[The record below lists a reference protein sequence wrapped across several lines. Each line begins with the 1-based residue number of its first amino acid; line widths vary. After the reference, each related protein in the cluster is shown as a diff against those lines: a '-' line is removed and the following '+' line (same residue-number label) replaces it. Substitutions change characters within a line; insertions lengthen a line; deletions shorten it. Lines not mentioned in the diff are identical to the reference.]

1 MCRGKPSMV
10 MKFRLNIDLKEWQPP
25 DLDLVVHAIEPTAK
39 MPLINEEIQAVKVHY
54 LFTR

>member
-1 MCRGKPSMV
+1 MSRGKSSMV

-25 DLDLVVHAIEPTAK
+25 DLDPVVHAIKPTAK
-39 MPLINEEIQAVKVHY
+39 MRLLNEEIHAVKVHY